1 MPTYACDALEM
12 TAVWLLLVTRY
23 PRWSRGHKARGQG
36 HKKNPRPRTA
46 FPRTDLSRPR
56 KRMFEAKAK
65 DQGHNRKCSQKK
77 GLQKSFLGDLQFINV
92 PRIFDWGRPK
102 SQITC
107 NDIIKNF
114 PYRKFLLDKDIVGWK
129 I

>member
-1 MPTYACDALEM
+1 MVI
-12 TAVWLLLVTRY
+12 TAHKI
-23 PRWSRGHKARGQG
+23 PEWSRGHKARGQG

-46 FPRTDLSRPR
+46 FRRTDLSRPR
-56 KRMFEAKAK
+56 KRMLEAK
-65 DQGHNRKCSQKK
+65 DQLRTQPQVLSKKK

-102 SQITC
+102 SQIPY
-107 NDIIKNF
+107 NDVIKNF
-114 PYRKFLLDKDIVGWK
+114 PNRFLWDKDIVGWK